1 MLGIFGGMERWL
13 RERLS
18 RGTSADAGQV
28 GAMAQ
33 ASRRGVQMPS
43 REVQHAAPP
52 TRRDA
57 MRLSMDEF
65 VVKRKLGPSHFTR
78 RQTPG
83 TRSRRVS
90 MLSKAERAIARAR
103 GWIW

>member
-1 MLGIFGGMERWL
+1 MFGIFGGIERWV
-13 RERLS
+13 RERLL
-18 RGTSADAGQV
+18 RGTSRDAAQV

-33 ASRRGVQMPS
+33 AGRGMKMPP
-43 REVQHAAPP
+43 REVQSARRP

-57 MRLSMDEF
+57 VRLTFDEF

-78 RQTPG
+78 RQTPK
-83 TRSRRVS
+83 TRARRVG
-90 MLSKAERAIARAR
+90 MLTPAERSIARAR